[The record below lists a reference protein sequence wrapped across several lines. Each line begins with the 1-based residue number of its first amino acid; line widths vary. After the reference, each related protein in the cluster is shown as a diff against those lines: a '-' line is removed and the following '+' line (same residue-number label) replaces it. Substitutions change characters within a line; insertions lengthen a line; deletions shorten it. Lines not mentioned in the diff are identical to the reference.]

1 MRTLL
6 VVTMDVAASNKALA
20 DGSLPKL
27 IQSTMDRIKPEAA
40 YFYPIDGHRAFS
52 MVFDLKDSS
61 DIASISEPFFSGLN
75 AKVDFRPVMNI
86 EDLQKGL
93 RTIQQSQ

>member
-6 VVTMDVAASNKALA
+6 VVITDIAASNKAII

-27 IQSTMDRIKPEAA
+27 IQSTMDRLKPEAA
-40 YFYPIDGHRAFS
+40 YFYTIDGHRACS
-52 MVFDLKDSS
+52 MVFDLKDPSEIPI
-61 DIASISEPFFSGLN
+61 IAEPLFQGLN

-86 EDLQKGL
+86 EELQKGFGKV
-93 RTIQQSQ
+93 QQP